1 MRHFPSVVE
10 AYNFSTNTDS
20 HCNRA
25 DHKSAGIAGPALSTN
40 GGQALLVMRYYGFL
54 GLHNV
59 VRSNSKIARQRLVDF
74 SGELQ
79 LSERDHKLDSAE
91 YRERLD
97 CSCRDFVVPAWRENF
112 VSEPTVNGGRNVVEV
127 QRLLQS
133 GAEVP
138 TKENAIPLAE
148 NEFARSSTFYA
159 QELAPIPL
167 SLNPLSGNPLHSP
180 VSMLRKTGLCKDA
193 EPTFMTSFCNQLYCT
208 PRLLHNCPK
217 GDVVIKVEFRELEWK
232 DHLDGFLAE
241 LPQDGPSL
249 HNPRRGPALVTHAF
263 TSCVPS
269 TSFAYFIEEFKL
281 RLPLTLQRY
290 DTTFA
295 GNTRKLV
302 ILFSVYRFATRKK
315 KSWTKKITQ
324 RLGVSK
330 PQDIF
335 EQPTIVGEDCDG
347 RKSRLVLVSSGYAPV
362 TLNSDICS
370 LIASGLFDVK
380 LAYTASLA
388 PEGESETSEALILRR
403 IVPLERASPK
413 SDLPGSVGV
422 SSANPHDEVQ
432 SISGEHLNVDRDD
445 VLDDSLLGSEPALSE
460 ALTIPNDHETT
471 ISAVS
476 EATINLPTRGTTAQP
491 TEIMILQVRIIVQSS
506 LHPQNATLREF
517 MQRIPDR
524 PNALDTSNLSPSSV
538 WRLNRADLI
547 ETQEREISAVNTYQ
561 ADEETD
567 RLIVSTIDIS
577 KPSLCP
583 PSVISTHWVRTVLQ
597 LLKIMIAG
605 NGEAALLWANPAAV
619 IPLRIHAFATFL
631 QVFSSGSAYFMKNGA
646 TQMDGKNK
654 WNATTLS
661 RLVAMIFDESSL
673 FDNKRNHAE
682 EPFDPEEWNSSPTAT
697 PVTPC
702 PDESTPAPAGSK
714 CHRKRHTRTNSD
726 NFFIFSNAVSSIDM
740 LASER
745 MTRKKSGSR
754 NPITPLPDLSNI
766 FSAMNDKKGMTIGDL
781 DTTADCRGHSQLDRS
796 EQLTSIGKLDSKI
809 DFHHALMAGT
819 IDVAVPD
826 ISPTFSAGNGVG
838 NISGCSNNKSN
849 SSSRRKFMTMPLAA
863 LATIREDIDSD
874 EVRESDRL
882 VILLQQPN
890 NSMSAIDDTVDTEM
904 VINDKNS
911 SIKQMRVPRV
921 SKSGVIPKCI
931 DRGTEGGEVRTVLT
945 NDEDIESAG
954 AAFLDVLGHTLEY
967 A

>member
-1 MRHFPSVVE
+1 M
-10 AYNFSTNTDS
+10 
-20 HCNRA
+20 
-25 DHKSAGIAGPALSTN
+25 
-40 GGQALLVMRYYGFL
+40 
-54 GLHNV
+54 
-59 VRSNSKIARQRLVDF
+59 RSNSKIARQRLVDF

-79 LSERDHKLDSAE
+79 LSERDHTLDLAH
-91 YRERLD
+91 YREHLD
-97 CSCRDFVVPAWRENF
+97 CSCRDFVVPAWCENF
-112 VSEPTVNGGRNVVEV
+112 ISEPTINGGRNIVEV
-127 QRLLQS
+127 RRLLPP
-133 GAEVP
+133 GADVP
-138 TKENAIPLAE
+138 PKKTANSLAD
-148 NEFARSSTFYA
+148 NEYAKSPTFYA
-159 QELAPIPL
+159 QELSPIPL

-208 PRLLHNCPK
+208 PRLIHNCPK
-217 GDVVIKVEFRELEWK
+217 GNVVLKVELRELEWK

-241 LPQDGPSL
+241 LPQGGPSL
-249 HNPRRGPALVTHAF
+249 HNPRRGPALVSHAF

-290 DTTFA
+290 DTTSA

-302 ILFSVYRFATRKK
+302 ILFSVYRFATREK

-330 PQDIF
+330 PQDIS
-335 EQPTIVGEDCDG
+335 EQPTIIGEDCDG
-347 RKSRLVLVSSGYAPV
+347 RKSRLILVSSGYAPV

-380 LAYTASLA
+380 MAYNASLA
-388 PEGESETSEALILRR
+388 PEGVSESNDALILRR
-403 IVPLERASPK
+403 IVPLERISPK
-413 SDLPGSVGV
+413 SDLPGSVGA

-432 SISGEHLNVDRDD
+432 SISGENPNVDRDD

-476 EATINLPTRGTTAQP
+476 EATFNIPTRGTSIKP

-524 PNALDTSNLSPSSV
+524 PSALDTSNLSPSSV
-538 WRLNRADLI
+538 WRLNRVDLI

-561 ADEETD
+561 ADEETG

-583 PSVISTHWVRTVLQ
+583 PSVISTHWIRTVSQ

-605 NGEAALLWANPAAV
+605 NGDAALLWANPAAV

-631 QVFSSGSAYFMKNGA
+631 QVFSSGSAYLMKNGA
-646 TQMDGKNK
+646 TQMDGRNK
-654 WNATTLS
+654 WNATTFS

-673 FDNKRNHAE
+673 FDIKRNHTE
-682 EPFDPEEWNSSPTAT
+682 EPFDAEEWTSSPAVT
-697 PVTPC
+697 PVIPC
-702 PDESTPAPAGSK
+702 PDKCTSAPTSSK
-714 CHRKRHTRTNSD
+714 SHRKRHTRTNSD
-726 NFFIFSNAVSSIDM
+726 NFFTISNAVSSTDM

-745 MTRKKSGSR
+745 SATRKNSGGRSV
-754 NPITPLPDLSNI
+754 ITPLSDLSKI
-766 FSAMNDKKGMTIGDL
+766 FSTTNEKEIKNIGDL
-781 DTTADCRGHSQLDRS
+781 GTSSDFAGQVQRERS
-796 EQLTSIGKLDSKI
+796 KQLTSIDKLDSKI
-809 DFHHALMAGT
+809 DFHHALMAGST
-819 IDVAVPD
+819 DFAIPKNA
-826 ISPTFSAGNGVG
+826 PTFIAGNGVG
-838 NISGCSNNKSN
+838 NESSGNRNNNSNCN
-849 SSSRRKFMTMPLAA
+849 SRRKFMTMPLAA
-863 LATIREDIDSD
+863 LATIREDFDSD
-874 EVRESDRL
+874 ETRESDRL
-882 VILLQQPN
+882 AMPPRHTSNI
-890 NSMSAIDDTVDTEM
+890 MSAIDDSVDTEM
-904 VINDKNS
+904 VINATKC

-921 SKSGVIPKCI
+921 SKSVAIPKCI
-931 DRGTEGGEVRTVLT
+931 DSGTDVGDARTVLI

-954 AAFLDVLGHTLEY
+954 GAFLDVLGQSLGY